1 MDKTLSKEPAM
12 GMDRKIK
19 KKKWPPR
26 KIAGFAAIGLFV
38 ILVLYIFLFRMSKS
52 TLNVK
57 TERITVSTVTKGPF
71 QEFIPVM
78 GNVLPINTFYLN
90 AVEGGRVEEIY
101 LEAGTFVEEGDEIL
115 LLANTNLLL
124 DIMWREAELFQQSN
138 NLRNTRLSMAQ
149 YRLRLNQDLAEI
161 DNQLQQQKRT
171 YERYTELVK
180 DNLIP
185 KHEFELAKDQYDY
198 LIKRKEL
205 TIESQQNDLEFRQ
218 GQIDAL
224 EASLKR
230 MQNNLAIVKQKQD
243 NLTIKAPVSG
253 HLTALEAE
261 IGQSKAPGQPLGQ
274 IDVLEGFRVR
284 AGIDEHYIARIETGR
299 TGEFDFAGK
308 SYGLVVKKIYPEVVD
323 NRFEVDME
331 FADGEPEEITRG
343 QTLHIRLELGGISEA
358 ILLPRGG
365 FYQATGGNWAYV
377 VDEAE
382 NVATKRRIRIGRQN
396 PNVFEVLEGLEP
408 GDRVITSSYES
419 FGSNM
424 DRLVLK

>member
-1 MDKTLSKEPAM
+1 M

-19 KKKWPPR
+19 KKKWPLKR
-26 KIAGFAAIGLFV
+26 IASFAAVGLFV
-38 ILVLYIFLFRMSKS
+38 VLVLYFFIFRLSKS

-57 TERITVSTVTKGPF
+57 TERITISNVTRGPF
-71 QEFIPVM
+71 QEFIPIM

-101 LEAGTFVEEGDEIL
+101 LEAGTFVKEGDGIL
-115 LLANTNLLL
+115 RLANTNLLL

-138 NLRNTRLSMAQ
+138 NLRNTRLSMEQ
-149 YRLRLNQDLAEI
+149 YRLGLNQELAEI

-171 YERYTELVK
+171 YERYKELVK
-180 DNLIP
+180 DNLIS
-185 KHEFELAKDQYDY
+185 KHEYELARDQYEY
-198 LIKRKEL
+198 LIKRREL
-205 TIESQQNDLEFRQ
+205 TIESQKNDLEFRQ

-230 MQNNLAIVKQKQD
+230 MQDNLAIVKQKQE

-253 HLTALEAE
+253 HLTALDAE
-261 IGQSKAPGQPLGQ
+261 IGQSKSPGQPLGQ

-284 AGIDEHYIARIETGR
+284 AAIDEHYIARVETGR
-299 TGEFDFAGK
+299 KGEFDFAGK
-308 SYGLVVKKIYPEVVD
+308 SYGLIVKKIYPEVKD
-323 NRFEVDME
+323 RRFEVDME
-331 FADGEPEEITRG
+331 FVGEGPEEITRG
-343 QTLHIRLELGGISEA
+343 QTLHIRLELGDISEA

-365 FYQATGGNWAYV
+365 FYQTTGGNWAYV
-377 VDEAE
+377 VEESE
-382 NVATKRRIRIGRQN
+382 NIATKRKIKIGRQN
-396 PNVFEVLEGLEP
+396 PQVFEVLEGLGP

-419 FGSNM
+419 FGNM

>member
-1 MDKTLSKEPAM
+1 MDKTISKEPAM
-12 GMDRKIK
+12 GMDRKIE
-19 KKKWPPR
+19 KKKWPPK

-38 ILVLYIFLFRMSKS
+38 ILVLYIFLFRMNKS

-57 TERITVSTVTKGPF
+57 TERITVSTVTRGPF

-115 LLANTNLLL
+115 RLANTNLLL

-171 YERYTELVK
+171 YERYKELVK

-185 KHEFELAKDQYDY
+185 KHEFELAKDQYEY
-198 LIKRKEL
+198 LIRRKEL
-205 TIESQQNDLEFRQ
+205 TIESQKNDIEFRQ

-224 EASLKR
+224 EASLNR
-230 MQNNLAIVKQKQD
+230 MQNNLEIVKQKQE
-243 NLTIKAPVSG
+243 NLTIKATVSG

-261 IGQSKAPGQPLGQ
+261 IGQSKSPGQPLGQ

-331 FADGEPEEITRG
+331 FADGGPEEITRG

-365 FYQATGGNWAYV
+365 FYQTTGGNWAYV
-377 VDEAE
+377 VDESE
-382 NVATKRRIRIGRQN
+382 NVATKRRIRLGRQN